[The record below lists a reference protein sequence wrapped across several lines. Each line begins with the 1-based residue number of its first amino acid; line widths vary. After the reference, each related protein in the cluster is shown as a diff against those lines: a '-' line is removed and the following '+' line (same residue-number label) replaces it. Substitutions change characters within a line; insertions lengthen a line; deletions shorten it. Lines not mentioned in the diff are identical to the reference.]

1 MKLCA
6 AHAILLAIPLAILL
20 AMALPA
26 AAAEP
31 VNVSADDFTND
42 QNNNNATFSGNVV
55 ITRTGLKLWADQV
68 VVLYGS
74 GGQSDIEGLTATG
87 NVRIKTDGQD
97 ATGAKA
103 TFDPDTLILKLSG
116 NVMVVNAQ
124 GKLNGP
130 ELTINLK
137 TNSSVFKGNAEGRVT
152 GVFTPQ

>member
-1 MKLCA
+1 MKLFA
-6 AHAILLAIPLAILL
+6 PLQMGLMMLALMTLA
-20 AMALPA
+20 ALPV

-31 VNVSADDFTND
+31 VNVSADDFTID

-55 ITRTGLKLWADQV
+55 ITRTGLSLWADKV

-74 GGQSDIEGLTATG
+74 GGQSDIDSLTATG
-87 NVRIKTDGQD
+87 NVRIKTDSQD

-116 NVMVVNAQ
+116 NVTVVNAQ
-124 GKLNGP
+124 GRLNGP
-130 ELTINLK
+130 ELTINLA
-137 TNSSVFKGNAEGRVT
+137 TNSSVFKGSEGGRVT